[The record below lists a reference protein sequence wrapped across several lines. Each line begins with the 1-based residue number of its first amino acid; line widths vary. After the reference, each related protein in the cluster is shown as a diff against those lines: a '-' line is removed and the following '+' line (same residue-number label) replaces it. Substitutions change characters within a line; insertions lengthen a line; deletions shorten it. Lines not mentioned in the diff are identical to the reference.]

1 MNQFTNSM
9 FPNNVFQNN
18 GASFEVPGAFREL
31 AEKGVTQAR
40 ENYDRFKE
48 VADDTNGAIEA
59 VFSAATKGANAYNAK
74 LVDIAKANTN
84 AMFDLA
90 AALIGAT
97 TFNQAA
103 ELMTAASRTQIETL
117 TAQSR
122 ELAELGQKVATETVE
137 PIKATTAK
145 AFKKV
150 A

>member
-1 MNQFTNSM
+1 MNQFNNPM
-9 FPNNVFQNN
+9 FPN
-18 GASFEVPGAFREL
+18 ATTSFEVPGAFREF
-31 AEKGVTQAR
+31 AEKGVSQAR
-40 ENYDRFKE
+40 ENYERFKE
-48 VADDTNGAIEA
+48 TADDTNGAIEA

-74 LVDIAKANTN
+74 LVDIAKTNTN

-97 TFNQAA
+97 TFSQAA
-103 ELMTAASRTQIETL
+103 ELMTAASKTQIETL
-117 TAQSR
+117 TAQGR

>member
-1 MNQFTNSM
+1 MNQFNNPM
-9 FPNNVFQNN
+9 FPNT
-18 GASFEVPGAFREL
+18 ATPFEVPGAFREF
-31 AEKGVTQAR
+31 AEKGVSQAR
-40 ENYDRFKE
+40 ETYERFK
-48 VADDTNGAIEA
+48 VSADDTNGAIEA

-97 TFNQAA
+97 TFSQAA

-117 TAQSR
+117 TAQGR

>member
-1 MNQFTNSM
+1 MNQFTNTM
-9 FPNNVFQNN
+9 FPNNV
-18 GASFEVPGAFREL
+18 APFEVPGAFREF
-31 AEKGVTQAR
+31 AEKGVNQAR

-59 VFSAATKGANAYNAK
+59 VFSAATKGVNAYNAK

-90 AALIGAT
+90 SALIGAT
-97 TFNQAA
+97 TFSQAA
-103 ELMTAASRTQIETL
+103 ELMTAASRTQLETL

-122 ELAELGQKVATETVE
+122 ELAELGQKVATDTVE
-137 PIKATTAK
+137 PIKASTAK

>member
-1 MNQFTNSM
+1 MNQFNNPM
-9 FPNNVFQNN
+9 FPNTTTP
-18 GASFEVPGAFREL
+18 FEVPGAFREF
-31 AEKGVTQAR
+31 AEKGVSQAR
-40 ENYDRFKE
+40 ETYDRFKE

-90 AALIGAT
+90 TALISVT
-97 TFNQAA
+97 NLSQVA
-103 ELMTAASRTQIETL
+103 ELVTAHSKTQIETL

-122 ELAELGQKVATETVE
+122 ELAELGQKVATETTE
-137 PIKATTAK
+137 PLKATTAK
-145 AFKKV
+145 VFKKV